1 MIYRFDL
8 LVKNDFVGNMPTEK
22 LLSFTQE
29 KKIETAINTLA
40 FESAYNKAIDLFL

>member
-1 MIYRFDL
+1 MSKDDL
-8 LVKNDFVGNMPTEK
+8 VGNMPTEK